1 VSGESA
7 PRATA
12 GSESLE
18 RVFGAAATCNAC
30 GARVTEYRVVA
41 LFLHETAAIRSYC
54 ARCYPAAADGD
65 YRAGGDGL
73 LIDYPA
79 FAARFGAPGPPPPP
93 TTPVDRML
101 AALVLDPALRLL
113 APGSEAVA
121 RRRRIVPYP
130 VRVGFA
136 LDGATREARMNVA
149 PDGRMTALTGDP
161 AACAR
166 VRAVLARV

>member
-1 VSGESA
+1 MSGESA
-7 PRATA
+7 PRATV

-18 RVFGAAATCNAC
+18 RAFGGTAACNAC
-30 GARVTEYRVVA
+30 GARVAEYRVVA
-41 LFLHETAAIRSYC
+41 LFLHETAAIRAYC

-65 YRAGGDGL
+65 YHAGGDGL
-73 LIDYPA
+73 RLDYAA

-101 AALVLDPALRLL
+101 AALVADPALRLL

-121 RRRRIVPYP
+121 RRRRRVPYP

-136 LDGATREARMNVA
+136 LDGATSEARMSVA
-149 PDGRMTALTGDP
+149 PDGRMTDLAGDP
-161 AACAR
+161 AACDR
-166 VRAVLARV
+166 VRALLAGI